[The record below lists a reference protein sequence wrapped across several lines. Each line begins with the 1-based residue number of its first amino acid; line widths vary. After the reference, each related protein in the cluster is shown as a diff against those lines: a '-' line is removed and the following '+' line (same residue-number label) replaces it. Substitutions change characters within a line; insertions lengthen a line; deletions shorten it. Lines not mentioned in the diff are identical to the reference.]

1 MRQFKLLGLTLMA
14 VFVAAVAVA
23 STASAALPANLPISA
38 TARAWTGT
46 NEGKVELS
54 AGGSKIVCAE
64 APSSGEEEAGKPLG
78 PFHIEFKNCTTEG
91 GAIKC
96 TGLGDAAGIIL
107 TLGTWHLVFDNLTTL
122 STALLFL
129 IEHVHFSCS
138 ALVLI
143 LVLGELLCLH
153 LKPTEKA
160 LTHSFH
166 CVETSAG
173 KQEDETYFNEAG
185 TAVNNVTLL
194 CSINEAEEKPCF
206 ELALGSTTYKVE
218 IFADI

>member
-23 STASAALPANLPISA
+23 STASAALPVNLPLSA
-38 TARAWTGT
+38 KARPWTGT
-46 NEGKVELS
+46 NIGNVELLQP
-54 AGGSKIVCAE
+54 GQNTVTCTE
-64 APSSGEEEAGKPLG
+64 APATGEEEAGKPLG
-78 PFHIEFKNCTTEG
+78 PFHIEFKNCSAAG
-91 GAIKC
+91 QKC
-96 TGLGDAAGIIL
+96 TGLGDAAGVIL

-129 IEHVHFSCS
+129 IEHVHFSCT
-138 ALVLI
+138 ALILV

-160 LTHSFH
+160 FTHSFH
-166 CVETSAG
+166 CVQTG
-173 KQEDETYFNEAG
+173 TKQEDETYFNEAG

-194 CSINEAEEKPCF
+194 CSVNEAEEKPCF
-206 ELALGSTTYKVE
+206 ELALGSTTYKEE
-218 IFADI
+218 ISADI